1 MNMILRA
8 LMVSVW
14 FMALTFPLVV
24 LKVDALND
32 TILFRWENMASIG
45 VGAFVLSIFWRWSME
60 RKARGAVST
69 GPSLFARA
77 LEAVRQP
84 KPRYTCLGLIAVL
97 MLVMPYISSMYQIN
111 IMISALIYIMLGL
124 GLNIVVGLAGQ
135 LVLGYAA
142 FYAVGA
148 YTYGLLN
155 TYFGLG
161 FWAVLPVGG
170 IMAALFGL
178 MLGFPVLRLKGDYL
192 AIVTL
197 GFGEIIRLVLE
208 NWTSVTKGSFG
219 LSNLS
224 RPSLFGMEMGVT
236 EATNYIYYIVLAA
249 VVVTII
255 VVGRLKNS
263 RIGLALQAL
272 REDEIACE
280 AMGIDLTK
288 VKLSAFALGS
298 CWAGFA
304 GVIFA
309 AKTTFINPASFTFM
323 ESAMVLSMVARRHG
337 FRARRHHRG
346 GHSGARARIPAR
358 VLRIP
363 YAPVRRGHGHHDDLP
378 SSGPHFRRE
387 THVQDHEQ
395 GQDRQLQVGF
405 RRSCHGR
412 PGMNTPVLEVT
423 NLSKNFGGLR
433 ALNEVDLTI
442 NRQEI
447 VALIG
452 PNGAGKT
459 TFFNCITGIYLP
471 TEGTVQL
478 HLPERNGKPASST
491 TLNGMKPNE
500 ITSLGMA
507 RTFQNIRLFPTM
519 TVLENVMIGR
529 HCRTSAGIAGAV
541 FQDSRTKA
549 EEQATIDRSYELLRE
564 VGLNMHYQDEARNL
578 PYGAQRRLEIARALA
593 TDPAVLLLDEP
604 AAGMNPQET
613 LELKSLILHLR
624 KEFDL
629 SILLIEHDMGM
640 VMSLSDRIYVMEYGS
655 RIAMGTP
662 QEVRENPRVIK
673 AYLGESDHA

>member
-1 MNMILRA
+1 
-8 LMVSVW
+8 
-14 FMALTFPLVV
+14 
-24 LKVDALND
+24 
-32 TILFRWENMASIG
+32 
-45 VGAFVLSIFWRWSME
+45 
-60 RKARGAVST
+60 
-69 GPSLFARA
+69 
-77 LEAVRQP
+77 
-84 KPRYTCLGLIAVL
+84 
-97 MLVMPYISSMYQIN
+97 
-111 IMISALIYIMLGL
+111 
-124 GLNIVVGLAGQ
+124 
-135 LVLGYAA
+135 
-142 FYAVGA
+142 
-148 YTYGLLN
+148 
-155 TYFGLG
+155 
-161 FWAVLPVGG
+161 
-170 IMAALFGL
+170 
-178 MLGFPVLRLKGDYL
+178 
-192 AIVTL
+192 
-197 GFGEIIRLVLE
+197 
-208 NWTSVTKGSFG
+208 
-219 LSNLS
+219 
-224 RPSLFGMEMGVT
+224 
-236 EATNYIYYIVLAA
+236 
-249 VVVTII
+249 
-255 VVGRLKNS
+255 
-263 RIGLALQAL
+263 
-272 REDEIACE
+272 
-280 AMGIDLTK
+280 
-288 VKLSAFALGS
+288 
-298 CWAGFA
+298 
-304 GVIFA
+304 
-309 AKTTFINPASFTFM
+309 
-323 ESAMVLSMVARRHG
+323 
-337 FRARRHHRG
+337 
-346 GHSGARARIPAR
+346 
-358 VLRIP
+358 
-363 YAPVRRGHGHHDDLP
+363 
-378 SSGPHFRRE
+378 
-387 THVQDHEQ
+387 
-395 GQDRQLQVGF
+395 
-405 RRSCHGR
+405 
-412 PGMNTPVLEVT
+412 MNTPVLEVT

-471 TEGTVQL
+471 TDGTVQR

-491 TLNGMKPNE
+491 TLYGMKPNE